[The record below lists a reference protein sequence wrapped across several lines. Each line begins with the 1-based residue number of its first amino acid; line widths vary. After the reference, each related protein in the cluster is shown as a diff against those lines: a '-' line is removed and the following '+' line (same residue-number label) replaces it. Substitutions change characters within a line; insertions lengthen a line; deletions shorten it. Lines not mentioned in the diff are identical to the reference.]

1 MMAGLVVMK
10 DWFHW
15 FLPIVM
21 AVRREPK
28 RDVELE
34 HLPNGGA
41 RLHNERPRP
50 KPHKDDGVVTNH
62 DSFK

>member
-1 MMAGLVVMK
+1 MVK

-15 FLPIVM
+15 FLPMVM

-28 RDVELE
+28 RDIEPE

-41 RLHNERPRP
+41 RLHNKRPLL
-50 KPHKDDGVVTNH
+50 
-62 DSFK
+62 